1 MNGNG
6 LPLPD
11 ASVHPVNCARDVI
24 DLMKLGD
31 GNRAVR
37 STAMKKRSSRSHR

>member
-31 GNRAVR
+31 VNRAVG
-37 STAMKKRSSRSHR
+37 STAMNNRSSRSHR